1 MQKNMNRSWLSN
13 ILLGIG
19 GFTLFLTID
28 VIIHS
33 PLRENQ
39 HVRHF
44 NFLDFP
50 TLIFI
55 ISLALFFVLL
65 SSPPQATSLF
75 AYRYLICQK
84 FTFFVNLWVSI
95 SYGSDN
101 NDPSFYMYSF
111 HEGATIKLVLRR
123 EVFDS
128 KNCPFAP

>member
-1 MQKNMNRSWLSN
+1 MAQIKDSPTIHSFIQDLLWYQMTSIKVTKRCKKHEPIITLN

-19 GFTLFLTID
+19 GFTLFRTID

-65 SSPPQATSLF
+65 SSSHMSLPCF
-75 AYRYLICQK
+75 PIG
-84 FTFFVNLWVSI
+84 T
-95 SYGSDN
+95 
-101 NDPSFYMYSF
+101 
-111 HEGATIKLVLRR
+111 
-123 EVFDS
+123 
-128 KNCPFAP
+128 